1 LDNHI
6 IVCGYGRI
14 GVELAKAL
22 KDGRAP
28 YVVLEQNEQRV
39 RHARD
44 AGHSCLQGDATNEST
59 LLDAGIARARA
70 LATVLPNDA
79 ANVFITLSARS
90 LNAKIEIIARGDA
103 VSTERK
109 LVHAGAN
116 KVVLPTHIGAERIAE
131 ILLFPET
138 SRFIRESQRMRELEK
153 QLRNLGLV
161 IEVVVAP
168 EGGALTDLTVEEI
181 ESRTNSAFFIV
192 QINRRDGDAITG
204 PDKKTRVEAGDGV
217 AVVGRSAQAINA
229 MFAAPRNTGRSG
241 RLR

>member
-1 LDNHI
+1 M
-6 IVCGYGRI
+6 
-14 GVELAKAL
+14 
-22 KDGRAP
+22 
-28 YVVLEQNEQRV
+28 
-39 RHARD
+39 
-44 AGHSCLQGDATNEST
+44 
-59 LLDAGIARARA
+59 LDAGIARARA

-109 LVHAGAN
+109 LFHAGAT

-138 SRFIRESQRMRELEK
+138 SRFIRESGAMRELEK

-168 EGGALTDLTVEEI
+168 EGGALTDLTIEEI

-192 QINRRDGDAITG
+192 QINRRDGDSITS

-229 MFAAPRNTGRSG
+229 LFATPRQTGRSG